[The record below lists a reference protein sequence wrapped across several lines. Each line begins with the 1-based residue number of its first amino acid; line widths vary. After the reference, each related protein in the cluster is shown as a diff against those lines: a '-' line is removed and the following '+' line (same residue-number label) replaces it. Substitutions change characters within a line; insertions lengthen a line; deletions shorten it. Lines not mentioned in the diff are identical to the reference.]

1 MKPRNAFMLL
11 LASFIWG
18 TAFVAQSVGMDY
30 IGPFTFNGIR
40 SFIGSAVLLP
50 FIGLFSW
57 LNRREAD
64 KNGTELPAQNT
75 RDLLIGGCTC
85 GVLLFIATSLQ
96 QVGLQYTSVGKSG
109 FITAFYIVF
118 VPVLGIFMKRKT
130 GLKVWAAVGIALVG
144 LYLLCITEQFTIG
157 FGDILTIFCALTFSC
172 HILVVDHFSPKVDGL
187 KMSCLQFFV
196 CGVLSLPFM
205 FLFETPSLDAI
216 IAGAGPLLY
225 AGALSCGLAYTLQ
238 ILGQKNMNPAIA
250 SLLMSPES
258 CFSVLAG
265 WVVLGE
271 RLTGREY
278 LGCALMFMAII
289 LAQLPDRKDRTKAVA
304 DSA

>member
-40 SFIGSAVLLP
+40 SLIGAAVLVP
-50 FIGLFSW
+50 FIFLFSW
-57 LNRREAD
+57 LQKREAR
-64 KNGTELPAQNT
+64 KNKEAVPAGDT

-96 QVGLQYTSVGKSG
+96 QVGLMYTSVGKSG

-118 VPVLGIFMKRKT
+118 VPVLGIFLKKKT
-130 GLKVWAAVGIALVG
+130 GWKVWAAVGIALVG
-144 LYLLCITEQFTIG
+144 LYLLCITEEFTIG

-172 HILVVDHFSPKVDGL
+172 HILVVDHFSPKVDGIR
-187 KMSCLQFFV
+187 MSCLQFLV
-196 CGVLSLPFM
+196 CGLLSLPFM
-205 FLFETPSLDAI
+205 FLLETPSISAI
-216 IAGAGPLLY
+216 FAGIRPLLY

-238 ILGQKNMNPAIA
+238 IVGQKNMNPAIA

-271 RLTGREY
+271 VLTGREY
-278 LGCALMFMAII
+278 LGCVLMFTAII
-289 LAQLPDRKDRTKAVA
+289 LAQLPDRKKPMTKEET
-304 DSA
+304 

>member
-40 SFIGSAVLLP
+40 SLIGSAVLLP
-50 FIGLFSW
+50 FIALFDH
-57 LNRREAD
+57 LRKREAE
-64 KNGTELPAQNT
+64 KEGRELPAENR
-75 RDLLIGGCTC
+75 RDLVLAGCIC
-85 GVLLFIATSLQ
+85 GMLLFIATSLQ
-96 QVGLQYTSVGKSG
+96 QIGLQYTSVGKSG

-118 VPVLGIFMKRKT
+118 VPVLGIFLKKKT
-130 GLKVWAAVGIALVG
+130 GWKVWVAVGIALVG

-157 FGDILTIFCALTFSC
+157 IGDVLTIFCALTFSC
-172 HILVVDHFSPKVDGL
+172 HILVVDHFAPRVDGL

-196 CGVLSLPFM
+196 CGMLSMPFM
-205 FLFETPSLDAI
+205 FLFETPRLDAI
-216 IAGAGPLLY
+216 IAGIGPLLY

-238 ILGQKNMNPAIA
+238 ILGQTNMNPAIA

-278 LGCALMFMAII
+278 LGCVLMFAAII
-289 LAQLPDRKDRTKAVA
+289 LAQLPDRNNRTDEVA

>member
-40 SFIGSAVLLP
+40 SLIGAAVLVP
-50 FIGLFSW
+50 FIGLFGY
-57 LNRREAD
+57 LRKREAQ
-64 KNGTELPAQNT
+64 KKGSEVPPENR
-75 RDLLIGGCTC
+75 RDLLTAGITC

-96 QVGLQYTSVGKSG
+96 QIGLQYTSVGKSG

-118 VPVLGIFMKRKT
+118 VPVLGIFLHKKT
-130 GLKVWAAVGIALVG
+130 GWRVWTAVGIALVG
-144 LYLLCITEQFTIG
+144 LYLLCITEEFTIG
-157 FGDILTIFCALTFSC
+157 IGDILTIFCALTFSC
-172 HILVVDHFSPKVDGL
+172 HILVVDHFSPKVDGI
-187 KMSCLQFFV
+187 KMSCLQFLV
-196 CGVLSLPFM
+196 CGLLSMPFM
-205 FLFETPSLDAI
+205 FLFETPRPDAI
-216 IAGAGPLLY
+216 FAGIGPLLY

-238 ILGQKNMNPAIA
+238 IVGQKNMNPAIA

-278 LGCALMFMAII
+278 LGCALMFAAII
-289 LAQLPDRKDRTKAVA
+289 LAQLPDRKEKT
-304 DSA
+304 